1 MGELERD
8 TPTSRHIRP
17 ELLLG
22 VGMVFPERSQVL
34 RAYYQDIDDRRRRR
48 AGEFEDELLDAAH
61 CSPEEIIKRIL
72 TDERAEE
79 LFERAVHQAL
89 LAADEHKRRA
99 LARAVASGLLASDDA
114 VTDEAHF
121 LIRAITALEPSHI
134 RLLLALERPNES
146 QPHQQVNPMAYTA
159 PQLEDQTG
167 MELVELLLTRLAAE
181 GLASDWSDTSLT
193 ITGEGVVCWAITE
206 FGRRVLELLRND
218 PHAAA
223 SSPQTGTSPT

>member
-8 TPTSRHIRP
+8 TPTSRNIRP

-22 VGMVFPERSQVL
+22 FGMVFPERSQVL
-34 RAYYQDIDDRRRRR
+34 RAYYQDIEDRRRRR
-48 AGEFEDELLDAAH
+48 AGEFEDELRDATAGH
-61 CSPEEIIKRIL
+61 CSVEDLIERIL

-79 LFERAVHQAL
+79 LFERAVHEAL

-114 VTDEAHF
+114 VIDEAHF

-146 QPHQQVNPMAYTA
+146 QPHQQVNPMAHTA
-159 PQLEDQTG
+159 PQLEEQTG
-167 MELVELLLTRLAAE
+167 MELVELLLTKLAAE
-181 GLASDWSDTSLT
+181 GLASDWSDTTLT
-193 ITGEGVVCWAITE
+193 ITGEGIVCWAITE

-218 PHAAA
+218 PHPAA
-223 SSPQTGTSPT
+223 SSS